1 MSWFSKQELFIS
13 DSHGYVIVDTATGD
27 LKHHYYS
34 DYDTQILQCGLDKL
48 EHPIIA
54 RVVVT
59 MGSNGCV
66 YWDHVLP
73 VRYQCMSFAESHSL
87 WWWWWC
93 GLTLVW

>member
-1 MSWFSKQELFIS
+1 MIIDTNTGELK
-13 DSHGYVIVDTATGD
+13 Y
-27 LKHHYYS
+27 HYYP

-48 EHPIIA
+48 EHPIIT

-73 VRYQCMSFAESHSL
+73 VRYQCMSFTESHSL
-87 WWWWWC
+87 WWWCWC